1 MKDDTAST
9 TRFDQQLKDALRPGA
24 APEDLRRSL
33 LRAAKPRR
41 SPWAW
46 PALAMAALLML
57 LLGGGT
63 WGWLSYSRG
72 QEGARFAQAMIR
84 RYAEGPRMDFT
95 VDALAQNPAE
105 QSRRWAATAVGFP
118 AELPQCLANQT
129 MSGGC
134 ACDMEACRAACYVL
148 RDGRAVYIFERAL
161 RGLPS
166 DPNRPRIIASNGH
179 RALAWN
185 EAGRGHI
192 LVEPPG
198 WAAPGPESSPGR
210 G

>member
-1 MKDDTAST
+1 MKDDTPST
-9 TRFDQQLKDALRPGA
+9 TRFDQQLKEALRPGA

-57 LLGGGT
+57 LLGGGI

-84 RYAEGPRMDFT
+84 RYAEGPRLDFT
-95 VDALAQNPAE
+95 VDALAW
-105 QSRRWAATAVGFP
+105 S
-118 AELPQCLANQT
+118 
-129 MSGGC
+129 
-134 ACDMEACRAACYVL
+134 
-148 RDGRAVYIFERAL
+148 
-161 RGLPS
+161 
-166 DPNRPRIIASNGH
+166 
-179 RALAWN
+179 

-198 WAAPGPESSPGR
+198 WAAPGPEPSPGQ